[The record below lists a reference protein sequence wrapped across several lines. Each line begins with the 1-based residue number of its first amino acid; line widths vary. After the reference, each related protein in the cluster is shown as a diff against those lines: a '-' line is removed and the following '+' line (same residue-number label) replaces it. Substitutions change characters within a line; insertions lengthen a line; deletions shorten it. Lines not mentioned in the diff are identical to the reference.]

1 MVGELKISAPAST
14 ADSQLARTLGELFA
28 EAIEQQ
34 QAGRME
40 RAIELY
46 RLLVSQFPSYAPAW
60 NNLGVAL
67 RATNRFAAAASVLR
81 RGTALD
87 PNDAGALSNLG
98 NALRATGDYEEAAAA
113 HEASLAIDPDVGRV
127 HYNLA
132 LVRRD
137 LGDLEAALAGFSAAE
152 ARGFKSSEM
161 FWDRALTLLVS
172 GELEQGFSEYEWR
185 WQLPDS
191 PPRFPEIEV
200 WDGKPYDGKTLLV
213 HTEQGFGDAIQF
225 LRYLPRAA
233 ALGGRLVYEC
243 PPPLS
248 RLVKESGVAADIEFV
263 EHGAP
268 VPAADL
274 QISLLSLARIF
285 GTTLDTIPWD
295 GPYLS
300 PPSDGPRLQVQSD
313 GLRVG
318 LVWAGKPTHK
328 NNRNRSIQ
336 LETLLPLL
344 ELPNMRFVGLQKGDG
359 ADQPVQLGAEA
370 LVINIGERMRD
381 FADTAAVLKQLDLV
395 VSVDTSIV
403 HLAGALGVP
412 AWALIPF
419 SPDWRWLYGRDDT
432 PWYPSVRLFRQTS
445 PRAWPEVVAM
455 VRDALAA
462 LGAEAA
468 QGGD

>member
-1 MVGELKISAPAST
+1 MAGELKISAPGST
-14 ADSQLARTLGELFA
+14 AASPPARTLGELFGK
-28 EAIEQQ
+28 AIEQH

-67 RATNRFAAAASVLR
+67 RATDRFAAAASALR

-98 NALRATGDYEEAAAA
+98 NALRAIGEYEEAAAA
-113 HEASLAIDPDVGRV
+113 HEASLSIDPEVGRV

-137 LGDLEAALAGFSAAE
+137 LGDLDAALAGFAAAE

-172 GELEQGFSEYEWR
+172 GDLVQGFNEYEWR
-185 WQLPDS
+185 WQLPES
-191 PPRFPEIEV
+191 PPRFPDVEV
-200 WDGKPYDGKTLLV
+200 WDGKSYEGKTLLV

-233 ALGGRLVYEC
+233 ELGGRLIYEC
-243 PPPLS
+243 PPPLM
-248 RLVKESGVAADIEFV
+248 RLVRESDIAAGVELV
-263 EHGAP
+263 EQGAP
-268 VPAADL
+268 MPAADL
-274 QISLLSLARIF
+274 QIALLSLARIF
-285 GTTLDTIPWD
+285 GTSLETIPWE
-295 GPYLS
+295 GPYVS
-300 PPSDGPRLQVQSD
+300 TPGDAPALQVHSD

-328 NNRNRSIQ
+328 NNRNRSIH

-344 ELPNMRFVGLQKGDG
+344 ELPDIRFVGLQKGDG
-359 ADQPVQLGAEA
+359 ADQPTQLGAEA

-381 FADTAAVLKQLDLV
+381 FADTAAILKQLDLL
-395 VSVDTSIV
+395 VSVDTSVV

-412 AWALIPF
+412 AWVLIPY
-419 SPDWRWLYGRDDT
+419 SPDWRWLYGREDT

-445 PRAWPEVVAM
+445 PRDWPEVVAR
-455 VRDALAA
+455 VRDALVTFAA
-462 LGAEAA
+462 EKATSA
-468 QGGD
+468 D